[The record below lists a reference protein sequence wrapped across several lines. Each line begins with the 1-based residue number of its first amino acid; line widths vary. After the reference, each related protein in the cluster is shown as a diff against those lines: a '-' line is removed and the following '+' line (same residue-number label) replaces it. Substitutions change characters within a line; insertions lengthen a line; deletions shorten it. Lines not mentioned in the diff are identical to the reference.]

1 MQLLLSVFYIMAD
14 AFVYMPVRYIM
25 FKDKLR
31 YSFMK
36 TMSFLFAIA
45 LIEGVLY
52 YFLQNM
58 VTSGVTNYIFRLI
71 FMVIYICLSF
81 YFINDSWQKV
91 LFLALLFVPVG
102 FSGVTISGLFE
113 IKVIPELFATNPI
126 MWETIVK
133 VIFAL
138 IMYYPLYQL
147 FDKLLRPI
155 MDIDAK
161 KCWRLIWLVPGVFS
175 IITLFVSRS
184 FLPPEKIVFIAI
196 VRLSVLIGCFVCC
209 ISLSETAKIVEENT
223 FQKAQAENMKQL
235 MQLQEKQYE
244 KISNHISQLRKN
256 NHDARHHIRTLM
268 SLANEGNLEEI
279 KTYLTGFIE
288 NIPSGKGLF
297 FCNDLMLNAIL
308 EYYFSYAKSKS
319 IPMEIK
325 ADVPEKLFDSADLSV
340 LVGNLIENAVEA
352 QENLAGEEKFINLKI
367 KTFEDKIYFVVENAF
382 DGVINTINGQYLS
395 HKRDNR
401 AAGIGLQSVH
411 EIVKKYNGELVITT
425 DNKIF
430 KCSAMLESI

>member
-1 MQLLLSVFYIMAD
+1 MAD
-14 AFVYMPVRYIM
+14 AFIYMPVRYIM

-31 YSFMK
+31 YSYMK

-58 VTSGVTNYIFRLI
+58 VTSYATNYVFRVV
-71 FMVIYICLSF
+71 FFAVYICLSF
-81 YFINDSWQKV
+81 YFINDKWQKII
-91 LFLALLFVPVG
+91 FFALLFVPVG
-102 FSGVTISGLFE
+102 FSGVTVSGLFE

-147 FDKLLRPI
+147 FDKMLRPI

-161 KCWRLIWLVPGVFS
+161 NCWQVIWLVPGVFS
-175 IITLFVSRS
+175 VITLFVSRS
-184 FLPPEKIVFIAI
+184 FLPPEKIVFISLI
-196 VRLSVLIGCFVCC
+196 RLSVLIGCFVCC
-209 ISLSETAKIVEENT
+209 VSLSRTAKLVEENT

-268 SLANEGNLEEI
+268 SLANEGSLEEI

-308 EYYFSYAKSKS
+308 EYYYSYAKSRS
-319 IPMEIK
+319 IPIDIK
-325 ADVPEKLFDSADLSV
+325 TDVPEKVIDSADLSV

-352 QENLAGEEKFINLKI
+352 QENLADGEKFINLKI

-382 DGVINTINGQYLS
+382 DGVINTKNGQYLS
-395 HKRDNR
+395 HKRDNQT
-401 AAGIGLQSVH
+401 AGIGLQSVR

-425 DNKIF
+425 DNRVF

>member
-1 MQLLLSVFYIMAD
+1 MAD
-14 AFVYMPVRYIM
+14 AFIYMPVRYIM

-31 YSFMK
+31 YSYMK

-58 VTSGVTNYIFRLI
+58 VTSYATNYVFRVV
-71 FMVIYICLSF
+71 FFAVYICLSF
-81 YFINDSWQKV
+81 YFINDKWQKII
-91 LFLALLFVPVG
+91 FFALLFVPVG
-102 FSGVTISGLFE
+102 FSGVTVSGLFE

-147 FDKLLRPI
+147 FDKMLRPI

-161 KCWRLIWLVPGVFS
+161 NCWQVIWLVPGVFS
-175 IITLFVSRS
+175 VITLFVSRS
-184 FLPPEKIVFIAI
+184 FLPPEKIVFISLI
-196 VRLSVLIGCFVCC
+196 RLSVLIGCFVCC
-209 ISLSETAKIVEENT
+209 VSLSRTAKLVEENT

-268 SLANEGNLEEI
+268 SLANEGSLEEI

-308 EYYFSYAKSKS
+308 EYYYSYAKSRS
-319 IPMEIK
+319 IPIDIK
-325 ADVPEKLFDSADLSV
+325 TDVPEKVIDSADLSV

-352 QENLAGEEKFINLKI
+352 QENLADEEKFINLKI

-382 DGVINTINGQYLS
+382 DGVINTKNGQYLS
-395 HKRDNR
+395 HKRDNQT
-401 AAGIGLQSVH
+401 AGIGLQSVR

-425 DNKIF
+425 DNRVF